1 MMNGLDR
8 WLFKCLIMK
17 LRGLGICVTSQLHS
31 IVLLILSIHVVY
43 FHRSLYLGS
52 VAEKRGRSI
61 HISDL
66 EELLTGCSQL
76 EVRHTNS

>member
-1 MMNGLDR
+1 MNGLD
-8 WLFKCLIMK
+8 WSLFKYLITK
-17 LRGLGICVTSQLHS
+17 LCGLVICVISQLHS
-31 IVLLILSIHVVY
+31 IVLLILSIRVVY

-76 EVRHTNS
+76 EVRHSNN

>member
-1 MMNGLDR
+1 MNGLD
-8 WLFKCLIMK
+8 WSLFKCLITK
-17 LRGLGICVTSQLHS
+17 LCGLGICVISQLHS
-31 IVLLILSIHVVY
+31 IVLLILSIRVVY

-76 EVRHTNS
+76 EVRHSNN